1 MAASNRGQCE
11 RCGKPALLRQY
22 CTECRKTITE
32 FKRQYVQS
40 AAQILATTGPLSTAW
55 GDLERWR
62 ESVGLPSSD
71 ARSGAAHLASDWLRR
86 YAAFAA
92 SDGVVSDSE
101 WTTFNQAARAL
112 AAQPTLVQQL
122 GSWLQR
128 VHALGVVHTGQL
140 PVVEVLDLHLP
151 SDEHCHLCV
160 PATRWRP
167 LKSGPQPAPGLL
179 VVTNRKIR
187 FSALQH
193 GGEVALGKVLRVTWL
208 NQHMISLE
216 ATTRTLSGHY
226 STDDPEWAAAVIDT
240 ALRID
245 RRVILPGASSN
256 GSRAIPHHVK
266 TAVWQR
272 DRGRC
277 IQCNADAYLE
287 FDHIIP
293 WSKGGASTVGNIQ
306 LLCRRCNL
314 TKSDRI

>member
-1 MAASNRGQCE
+1 MDAGHAARMA
-11 RCGKPALLRQY
+11 PALHHRSYLVGRERDDVARQ
-22 CTECRKTITE
+22 K
-32 FKRQYVQS
+32 Q
-40 AAQILATTGPLSTAW
+40 AQ
-55 GDLERWR
+55 
-62 ESVGLPSSD
+62 
-71 ARSGAAHLASDWLRR
+71 
-86 YAAFAA
+86 
-92 SDGVVSDSE
+92 
-101 WTTFNQAARAL
+101 
-112 AAQPTLVQQL
+112 
-122 GSWLQR
+122 GS
-128 VHALGVVHTGQL
+128 H
-140 PVVEVLDLHLP
+140 
-151 SDEHCHLCV
+151 
-160 PATRWRP
+160 
-167 LKSGPQPAPGLL
+167 L

-193 GGEVALGKVLRVTWL
+193 GGEVALSKVLRVTWL
-208 NQHMISLE
+208 NQQMISLE

-226 STDDPEWAAAVIDT
+226 STNDPEWAAAVIDT

-245 RRVILPGASSN
+245 RRIILPGASPN

-293 WSKGGASTVGNIQ
+293 WSKGGASPVGNIQ